1 MYQTL
6 IINRCEQQQQQTKSS
21 RRVVSL
27 ARIKSRKMK
36 LQLSLGLM
44 ASTLLLLAGCGMAE
58 KRDILRT
65 SSLPMVRRLRAN
77 DAVVAG
83 DGVQIADQKL
93 VKEQDASSASAT
105 AGSTSTGN
113 KDASSGRLFL
123 KKFLMFKNMFSSSS
137 QPVIPIIITGAG
149 TGTTTG
155 TSPTVTLTST
165 GTIPSATGTITTSP
179 TATSPTTTSPTTS
192 ARRRFNEDGEQIPIV
207 YGQNVDNNG
216 ANEDA
221 DAAADEASQDDE
233 DDAPIGADNGYAAM
247 AAINPELLDEQA
259 LQAALA
265 AGAQE
270 YEVVTN
276 EPVQGT
282 AGATESKATQ
292 NNNRINLR
300 RKSNRRG
307 QSGQVIS
314 VRIPPRYR
322 RYFKNGQKVMLN
334 TNSRPNKR
342 RVIRKRVQPNR
353 NNRNKNKR
361 LQQRRRRVGNNK
373 NKNKKNKNKNKGN
386 KRTRIQ
392 AI

>member
-1 MYQTL
+1 
-6 IINRCEQQQQQTKSS
+6 
-21 RRVVSL
+21 
-27 ARIKSRKMK
+27 MK

-44 ASTLLLLAGCGMAE
+44 AATLLLLAGCGMAE

-83 DGVQIADQKL
+83 DGVQVADQKL
-93 VKEQDASSASAT
+93 VKEQDASSASAA
-105 AGSTSTGN
+105 AGSTNTGN

-149 TGTTTG
+149 TGTTTTGTG
-155 TSPTVTLTST
+155 TSPTVTVTST
-165 GTIPSATGTITTSP
+165 GSIPSATGTITTSP
-179 TATSPTTTSPTTS
+179 TTTSPTSPTTS
-192 ARRRFNEDGEQIPIV
+192 ARRRFNEDDEQIPIV

-216 ANEDA
+216 ANVDA
-221 DAAADEASQDDE
+221 DAAADDASQDDE
-233 DDAPIGADNGYAAM
+233 DDSQNGADDGYAAM

-334 TNSRPNKR
+334 TNRRPNKR